1 MRRETSAWLWD
12 AREAID
18 AIGSFVDGVDESEF
32 THSLLIRSAVERQ
45 LEVLGE
51 ALNRVRSAD
60 PETAALI
67 ADIHRIIAMRNV
79 IAHQY
84 GEIDYAIVWPAVNDR
99 VPQLRSTIAALLSD

>member
-1 MRRETSAWLWD
+1 MPAKRSMP
-12 AREAID
+12 
-18 AIGSFVDGVDESEF
+18 
-32 THSLLIRSAVERQ
+32 SAVLSMASMKASSRTVCSSGLRSSG

-84 GEIDYAIVWPAVNDR
+84 GEIDYAIVWSAVNDR
-99 VPQLRSTIAALLSD
+99 VPRLRSTIAALLSD